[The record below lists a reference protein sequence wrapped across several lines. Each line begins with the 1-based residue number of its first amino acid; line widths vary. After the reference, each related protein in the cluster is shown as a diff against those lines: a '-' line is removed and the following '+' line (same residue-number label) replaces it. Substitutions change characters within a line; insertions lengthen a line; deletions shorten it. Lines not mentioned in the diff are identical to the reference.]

1 VRTEARRLR
10 VRLGEYYANS
20 GKHDAVVIELP
31 KGGYVPKVCAAPA
44 EADRL
49 KATPRLLSP
58 KLGIG
63 LLVLTL
69 GILGWARLGP
79 GGRPRSNPNA
89 EASGLYLRARAFE
102 ALPGLRGIE
111 DSIDL
116 FQQALARDPA
126 FAPAYAGIA
135 AGQAA
140 RSAFDRFTVAERAD
154 IIAKGWAAAHEALLL
169 GTQLADAHDALGMMQ
184 ARQAQ
189 WEQAERSFRR
199 AIELAPRD
207 PLWRNHFALFLLLPL
222 GRVDEEI
229 GRAHV

>member
-1 VRTEARRLR
+1 MEGRDRELKESVIGVEVFGREAGYDPKRDLIVRTEARRLR

-31 KGGYVPKVCAAPA
+31 KGGYVPNVCAAPA

-140 RSAFDRFTVAERAD
+140 RSAL
-154 IIAKGWAAAHEALLL
+154 IGSQWPS
-169 GTQLADAHDALGMMQ
+169 
-184 ARQAQ
+184 AQ
-189 WEQAERSFRR
+189 T
-199 AIELAPRD
+199 
-207 PLWRNHFALFLLLPL
+207 
-222 GRVDEEI
+222 
-229 GRAHV
+229 